1 MSSVRLGVI
10 QGRTVTDD
18 HQLNA
23 VLAHS
28 LLGTVAAIKG
38 AIDTVMAHDLD
49 GSTRDSLLMMAQ
61 RRLDFLSEQ
70 LRDLALG
77 LPDEIVGFLE
87 ELRQFEQAD
96 DATTSPG

>member
-1 MSSVRLGVI
+1 M
-10 QGRTVTDD
+10 DE

-38 AIDTVMAHDLD
+38 AIDTVLTHQLD
-49 GSTRDSLLMMAQ
+49 QSTHDSLLLMAL
-61 RRLDFLSEQ
+61 RRLDFLNEQ

-77 LPDEIVGFLE
+77 LPDEILVFLDDLRDTKVG
-87 ELRQFEQAD
+87 D
-96 DATTSPG
+96 D

>member
-1 MSSVRLGVI
+1 M
-10 QGRTVTDD
+10 DD

-38 AIDTVMAHDLD
+38 AIDTVLTHQLD
-49 GSTRDSLLMMAQ
+49 ESTQNSLLLMAR
-61 RRLDFLSEQ
+61 RRLDFLNEQ

-77 LPDEIVGFLE
+77 LPDEVLIFLDD
-87 ELRQFEQAD
+87 LREPKAVD
-96 DATTSPG
+96 D

>member
-1 MSSVRLGVI
+1 M
-10 QGRTVTDD
+10 TDD

-38 AIDTVMAHDLD
+38 AIETVLAHQLDT
-49 GSTRDSLLMMAQ
+49 STQNSLLMMAR

-77 LPDEIVGFLE
+77 LPDEVLTFLDD
-87 ELRQFEQAD
+87 LRNDRALPE
-96 DATTSPG
+96 TSPSD

>member
-1 MSSVRLGVI
+1 M
-10 QGRTVTDD
+10 TED

-38 AIDTVMAHDLD
+38 AIDTVMTHDLD
-49 GSTRDSLLMMAQ
+49 GSTRDSLLMMAR

-77 LPDEIVGFLE
+77 LPDEMVSFLD
-87 ELRQFEQAD
+87 ELRQFEDDRD
-96 DATTSPG
+96 DAKFSGGTA

>member
-1 MSSVRLGVI
+1 MA
-10 QGRTVTDD
+10 DD

-38 AIDTVMAHDLD
+38 AIETILAHELD
-49 GSTRDSLLMMAQ
+49 ASTHDSLLLMAR

-77 LPDEIVGFLE
+77 LPDEVLTFLDD
-87 ELRQFEQAD
+87 LRNDAD
-96 DATTSPG
+96 VSEASPSD

>member
-1 MSSVRLGVI
+1 M
-10 QGRTVTDD
+10 DE

-38 AIDTVMAHDLD
+38 AIDTVLSHQLD
-49 GSTRDSLLMMAQ
+49 QSTHDSLLLMAR
-61 RRLDFLSEQ
+61 RRLDFLNEQ

-77 LPDEIVGFLE
+77 LPDEVLTFLDDLRDE
-87 ELRQFEQAD
+87 EVVD
-96 DATTSPG
+96 T

>member
-1 MSSVRLGVI
+1 MV
-10 QGRTVTDD
+10 DD

-38 AIDTVMAHDLD
+38 AIDTVLTHNLD
-49 GSTRDSLLMMAQ
+49 DSTHDSLLLMAR
-61 RRLDFLSEQ
+61 RRLDFLSGQ

-77 LPDEIVGFLE
+77 LPDEILTFLDD
-87 ELRQFEQAD
+87 LRVE
-96 DATTSPG
+96 GK